1 MAVSGIMVV
10 MTSPTLAPPF
20 RQFQRNRDHG
30 VIAGVASGLAD
41 HVGVRVDIIRIAFVV
56 MSMFGGLGPLL
67 YAGVWMSTKAGM
79 ALPASE
85 KATSR
90 FSKSANIVLVI
101 VALAVAG
108 AAGSLIT
115 GISIGIGIAL
125 LVIAFGAILAWF
137 AYDRFDSKRSV
148 AAIITGAALV
158 IVGVLF
164 AALQWENERVFGSA
178 VAAVLLT
185 LIGVGALV
193 VPFGLRMWEKFS
205 TQREE
210 KLLADERAEIANRLH
225 DSVLQTLALIQKRA
239 DNPEEVQRLARGQER
254 ELRNWLFTPTEK
266 DTLHSAINR
275 ACGEVEDMFGVRI
288 APVIVGED
296 APLTD
301 ASHAAVLAA
310 REAMV
315 NSAKHAGVD
324 TIDVYAENFGE
335 LSIYVRD
342 RGPGFDPEQVPSDR
356 HGVRDSIIGRMAKA
370 GGSATYNYHGGT
382 EVHITVPQ

>member
-1 MAVSGIMVV
+1 MAVGAIMVV
-10 MTSPTLAPPF
+10 MTYPTLAPPF

-67 YAGVWMSTKAGM
+67 YSGVWMSTKAGT

-90 FSKSANIVLVI
+90 FSKSTNIVLVI

-108 AAGSLIT
+108 SAGSLLT
-115 GISIGIGIAL
+115 GISIGITIAL
-125 LVIAFGAILAWF
+125 LVIACGAILAWF

-148 AAIITGAALV
+148 AAIITGAVLV
-158 IVGVLF
+158 IMGVLF

-193 VPFGLRMWEKFS
+193 VPFGLRMWEKFN

-266 DTLHSAINR
+266 DTTRSAINR

-301 ASHAAVLAA
+301 ATHAAVLAA

-315 NSAKHAGVD
+315 NAAKHAGVD
-324 TIDVYAENFGE
+324 TVDVYVENFGE
-335 LSIYVRD
+335 LNIYVRD
-342 RGPGFDPEQVPSDR
+342 RGPGFNLEQVPKDR
-356 HGVRDSIIGRMAKA
+356 HGVRDSIIGRVAKV
-370 GGSATYNYHGGT
+370 GGAVAYSYQGGT

>member
-1 MAVSGIMVV
+1 

-67 YAGVWMSTKAGM
+67 YSGVWMSTKAGT

-90 FSKSANIVLVI
+90 FSKSTNIVLVI

-108 AAGSLIT
+108 SAGSLLT
-115 GISIGIGIAL
+115 GISIGITIAL
-125 LVIAFGAILAWF
+125 LVIACGAILAWF
-137 AYDRFDSKRSV
+137 AYDRFDSKRSM
-148 AAIITGAALV
+148 AAIITGAVLV
-158 IVGVLF
+158 IMGVLF

-193 VPFGLRMWEKFS
+193 VPFGLRMWEKFNA
-205 TQREE
+205 QREE

-266 DTLHSAINR
+266 DTTRSAINR

-301 ASHAAVLAA
+301 ATHAAVLAA

-315 NSAKHAGVD
+315 NAAKHAGVD
-324 TIDVYAENFGE
+324 TVDVYVENFGE
-335 LSIYVRD
+335 LNIYVRD
-342 RGPGFDPEQVPSDR
+342 RGPGFNLEQVPKDR
-356 HGVRDSIIGRMAKA
+356 HGVRDSIIGRVAKV
-370 GGSATYNYHGGT
+370 GGAVTYSYQGGT

>member
-1 MAVSGIMVV
+1 

-67 YAGVWMSTKAGM
+67 YSGVWMSTKAGT

-90 FSKSANIVLVI
+90 FSKSTNIVLAI

-108 AAGSLIT
+108 SAGSLLT
-115 GISIGIGIAL
+115 GISIGITIAL
-125 LVIAFGAILAWF
+125 LVIACGAILAWF

-158 IVGVLF
+158 IMGVLF

-193 VPFGLRMWEKFS
+193 VPFGLRMWEKFN

-266 DTLHSAINR
+266 DTTRSAINR

-301 ASHAAVLAA
+301 VTHAAVLAA

-315 NSAKHAGVD
+315 NAAKHAGVD
-324 TIDVYAENFGE
+324 TVDVYVENFGE
-335 LSIYVRD
+335 LNIYVRD
-342 RGPGFDPEQVPSDR
+342 RGPGFNLEQVPKDR
-356 HGVRDSIIGRMAKA
+356 HGVRDSIIGRVAKV
-370 GGSATYNYHGGT
+370 GGAVTYSHQGGT